1 MIPANNNFALISLK
15 DTCAFTSMS
24 KTMVRRLWLE
34 GKFPR
39 PVELG
44 EKRIAFVRQEVLE
57 FIQGKI
63 AARVAA

>member
-1 MIPANNNFALISLK
+1 MIHDNDNFALMSFK
-15 DTCAFTSMS
+15 DACAFTSMS

-44 EKRIAFVRQEVLE
+44 EKRIAFRREVTGWV
-57 FIQGKI
+57 QSKVQAR
-63 AARVAA
+63 AA